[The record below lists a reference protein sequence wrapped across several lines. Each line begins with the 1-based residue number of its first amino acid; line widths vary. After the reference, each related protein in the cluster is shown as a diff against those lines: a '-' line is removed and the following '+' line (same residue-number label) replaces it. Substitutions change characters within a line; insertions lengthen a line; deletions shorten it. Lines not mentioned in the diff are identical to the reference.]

1 MGLAQVAAGGGM
13 MVLDEVLVSQDAAR
27 AELMLQAVKSLSAGQ
42 VVMVA
47 HSPVVLD
54 VADAI
59 VEM

>member
-1 MGLAQVAAGGGM
+1 M

-27 AELMLQAVKSLSAGQ
+27 AELMLQAVKSMSAGQ